1 MGSFTYGQ
9 SKHELFESEL
19 NCMHVSESVK
29 SDSIYKMMNND
40 TLSDYVFVE
49 EIKASHTTC
58 IKLFKNAQ
66 LLLSDF

>member
-40 TLSDYVFVE
+40 TLSDCFCGGDQS
-49 EIKASHTTC
+49 ITHN
-58 IKLFKNAQ
+58 LH
-66 LLLSDF
+66 